1 MAAWTAAITGVTV
14 CHRGWHWN
22 FLCHSFFLPLLLKM
36 YYCAKRKE
44 RVRDKR
50 EGEPD
55 LVVRA
60 LYWEVT
66 MRV

>member
-1 MAAWTAAITGVTV
+1 MSQGICFTTA
-14 CHRGWHWN
+14 
-22 FLCHSFFLPLLLKM
+22 FFLALLLKL

-50 EGEPD
+50 EGDPD

-60 LYWEVT
+60 LYWEVKI
-66 MRV
+66 RV